1 MSSSKERHTKAEEF
15 VTVRRAAE
23 ILEVSEQ
30 TVRRT
35 IATGE
40 LDAVLVRSCVRIPV
54 SALKKFVQGR
64 RYLDVKNRQR
74 SARKP
79 LHRIFRRK

>member
-1 MSSSKERHTKAEEF
+1 MMSSPKELNTKPEF

-23 ILEVSEQ
+23 MLEVSER

-35 IATGE
+35 IAAGE

-54 SALKKFVQGR
+54 SALKKFVQDR

-74 SARKP
+74 SARTP
-79 LHRIFRRK
+79 RRRFFRRA